1 MESTDRDLGFR
12 ERLAKVIGQQDPYPW
27 AESLGIGKS
36 TFAGPWNKGAMPQ
49 TKTLLKIAL
58 NTDISL
64 NWLLTGRGPERL
76 TIDEHSTGTDGHGYT
91 HAGMEAE
98 KKPYIAYMA
107 STTQNGQMG
116 HGGCSREENE
126 LGNGPGAP
134 VEERGET
141 YRVPREEYC
150 LVPRYG
156 IRVDSGQLLHSE
168 QWVDYLSFKVSWVEQ
183 MMGLDARELALVN
196 VFGDS
201 MEPTL
206 KEGDLL
212 LLDRRGFSH
221 PGPGRA
227 VRSDAI
233 YVLLRG
239 EELVVKRLQ
248 FGFDGSV
255 TIQSDNPVYATQ
267 MLPADKLHTLQVMGR
282 VVWIGRKV

>member
-1 MESTDRDLGFR
+1 MENSLESANREMGFR
-12 ERLAKVIGQQDPYPW
+12 ERLAKVIGHHDPYPW
-27 AESLGIGKS
+27 AESVGIGKS
-36 TFAGPWNKGAMPQ
+36 TFAGPWSKGAMPQ
-49 TKTLLKIAL
+49 TKTLLKIAQ

-76 TIDEHSTGTDGHGYT
+76 DGCEPIEMEVDKGAYLSYLGSVG
-91 HAGMEAE
+91 HAGSGEAGARE
-98 KKPYIAYMA
+98 GCGA
-107 STTQNGQMG
+107 SGK
-116 HGGCSREENE
+116 
-126 LGNGPGAP
+126 P
-134 VEERGET
+134 VEEMGEM

-156 IRVDSGQLLHSE
+156 IRIGSGQLLHSE
-168 QWVDYLSFKVSWVEQ
+168 QVVDYLSFKISWVEQ
-183 MMGLDARELALVN
+183 TMGLDARELALVH

-201 MEPTL
+201 MEPAL

-221 PGPGRA
+221 PGSSRM
-227 VRSDAI
+227 RSDAI

-267 MLPADKLHTLQVMGR
+267 TLPPDWAHALQVMGR
-282 VVWIGRKV
+282 VVWVGRKI